1 MYCGG
6 EEEERFSFLWRSG
19 RPCSTALGIV
29 DTPRMDGVQ
38 RCGAEQRDTHKLKLT
53 YKCFHFFVMVS
64 KLYVPSQPQLSKTM
78 SPVLAMDKT
87 LLMIL
92 LWNLW
97 SLPHL
102 EGLPVSKRSI
112 SEVQL
117 MHNVGERKQVLERQ
131 DWLQVKLKSILIPS
145 WSDSFRT
152 KLFQNTSAYD
162 GVERPD
168 LLVCT

>member
-6 EEEERFSFLWRSG
+6 EEAEEMFSFLRRSG
-19 RPCSTALGIV
+19 RPCSTALGMA

-53 YKCFHFFVMVS
+53 YKFVF
-64 KLYVPSQPQLSKTM
+64 PGQPQQSRTM
-78 SPVLAMDKT
+78 SSVLAMHKT
-87 LLMIL
+87 ILMIL

-102 EGLPVSKRSI
+102 EGLPVGKRSI

-131 DWLQVKLKSILIPS
+131 DWLQRSHTPPRLCADIKPTTLSH
-145 WSDSFRT
+145 
-152 KLFQNTSAYD
+152 NTSAYD

-168 LLVCT
+168 LLLCT